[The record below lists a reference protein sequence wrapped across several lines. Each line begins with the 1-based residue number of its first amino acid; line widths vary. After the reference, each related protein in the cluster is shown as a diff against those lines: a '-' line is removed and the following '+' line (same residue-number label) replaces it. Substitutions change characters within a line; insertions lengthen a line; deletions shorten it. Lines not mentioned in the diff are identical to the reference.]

1 MEDMFS
7 PLIEVENLRREI
19 NRHNQLYYVQ
29 DNPEIS
35 DAQYDTLIRRLKE
48 LEEAHPELVTPDS
61 PTQKVGA
68 EPLKAFGIVNHP
80 YPLLSLA
87 NAFSDTEL
95 EAWYQRVKKLLG
107 NISFQIDCEPKM
119 DGLAV
124 ALTYRN
130 GKFAT
135 GATRGDGFQ
144 GENITRNLRTIHSIP
159 LNAEPNAPPVFE
171 VRGEVYLSKNGF
183 AKLNRE
189 RADKGLPLFA
199 NPRNAAA
206 GSLRQLDPSVTA
218 ERPLDIFIYAL
229 GYSEDSLLPDS
240 HWQILDYFSK
250 IGFRINP
257 LNRLVNT
264 MEEAKEYYRQMAA
277 NRASLP
283 YEADGVVFKVDSVSL
298 QHRLGDVGREPR
310 WAIAYKF
317 PAEQVMTRLKKIGI
331 SVGRTG
337 TLNPF
342 AVLEPVNVGGVV
354 VKQAAL
360 HNEDDILRK
369 DIREGDTVIIQ
380 RAGEVIP
387 EVVAPVL
394 SKRNPESK
402 PFRMEESLFNPN
414 LNRPACPVCGGEIYR
429 PAGEAMHYCTNVS
442 CPAQFERQLEHFV
455 SRGAMDIRGIGESLS
470 VILAQQGLV
479 KNVSDLYYLTTAD
492 LLQLPRMGEKSA
504 DNIIDAIADSK
515 TRPLDRV
522 IFGLG
527 VRHVGNETATL
538 LSRHYGNIW
547 ALAKTGLGELQ
558 TIPDIGD
565 KIASSIV
572 AYFSEEKNVAVIRR
586 LEEAGVRLTSDQK
599 PVNKNMPFSGME
611 FVVTGKLESF
621 SREEAQEKIRSLG
634 GTAKD
639 NVTKATSY
647 LVVGADAGS
656 KLAKARSMG
665 VKELSE
671 REFINMLEQS

>member
-1 MEDMFS
+1 MFS

-107 NISFQIDCEPKM
+107 NIPFQIDCEPKM

-124 ALTYRN
+124 ALTYRD

-189 RADKGLPLFA
+189 RADKGLPPFA

-264 MEEAKEYYRQMAA
+264 LEEAKEYYRQMAA

-429 PAGEAMHYCTNVS
+429 PAGEAMHYCANVS

>member
-1 MEDMFS
+1 MFS

>member
-1 MEDMFS
+1 MFS

-35 DAQYDTLIRRLKE
+35 DAQYDTLISRLKE

-107 NISFQIDCEPKM
+107 NIPFQIDCEPKM

-124 ALTYRN
+124 ALTYRD

-189 RADKGLPLFA
+189 RADKGLPPFA

-257 LNRLVNT
+257 LNRQVNT
-264 MEEAKEYYRQMAA
+264 LEEAKEYYRQMAA

-414 LNRPACPVCGGEIYR
+414 LNRPACPMCGGEIYR
-429 PAGEAMHYCTNVS
+429 PAGEAMHYCANVS

>member
-189 RADKGLPLFA
+189 RADKGLPPFA

-264 MEEAKEYYRQMAA
+264 LEEAKEYYRQMAA

-298 QHRLGDVGREPR
+298 QHQLGDVGREPR

-429 PAGEAMHYCTNVS
+429 PAGEAMHYCANVS

-639 NVTKATSY
+639 NVTKATNY

>member
-61 PTQKVGA
+61 PTQRVGA

-107 NISFQIDCEPKM
+107 NIPFQIDCEPKM

-264 MEEAKEYYRQMAA
+264 LEEAKEYYRQMAA

-429 PAGEAMHYCTNVS
+429 PAGEAMHYCANVS

-572 AYFSEEKNVAVIRR
+572 AYFSEEKNVAVIHR

-639 NVTKATSY
+639 NVTKATNY

-656 KLAKARSMG
+656 KLTKARSMG

>member
-1 MEDMFS
+1 MFS

-35 DAQYDTLIRRLKE
+35 DAQYDTLISRLKE

-429 PAGEAMHYCTNVS
+429 PAGEAMHYCANVS

>member
-1 MEDMFS
+1 MFS

-107 NISFQIDCEPKM
+107 NIPFQIDCEPKM

-264 MEEAKEYYRQMAA
+264 LEEAKEYYRQMAA

-414 LNRPACPVCGGEIYR
+414 LNRTACPVCGGEIYR
-429 PAGEAMHYCTNVS
+429 PAGEAMHYCANVS

-538 LSRHYGNIW
+538 LSRHYENIW

-639 NVTKATSY
+639 NVTKATNY

-656 KLAKARSMG
+656 KLTKARSMG

>member
-1 MEDMFS
+1 MFS

-35 DAQYDTLIRRLKE
+35 DAQYDTLISRLKE

-107 NISFQIDCEPKM
+107 NIPFQIDCEPKM

-124 ALTYRN
+124 ALTYRD

-189 RADKGLPLFA
+189 RADKGLPPFA

-264 MEEAKEYYRQMAA
+264 LEEAKEYYRQMAA

-429 PAGEAMHYCTNVS
+429 PAGEAMHYCANVS

>member
-1 MEDMFS
+1 
-7 PLIEVENLRREI
+7 
-19 NRHNQLYYVQ
+19 
-29 DNPEIS
+29 
-35 DAQYDTLIRRLKE
+35 
-48 LEEAHPELVTPDS
+48 
-61 PTQKVGA
+61 
-68 EPLKAFGIVNHP
+68 
-80 YPLLSLA
+80 
-87 NAFSDTEL
+87 
-95 EAWYQRVKKLLG
+95 
-107 NISFQIDCEPKM
+107 
-119 DGLAV
+119 
-124 ALTYRN
+124 
-130 GKFAT
+130 
-135 GATRGDGFQ
+135 
-144 GENITRNLRTIHSIP
+144 
-159 LNAEPNAPPVFE
+159 
-171 VRGEVYLSKNGF
+171 
-183 AKLNRE
+183 
-189 RADKGLPLFA
+189 
-199 NPRNAAA
+199 AA

-264 MEEAKEYYRQMAA
+264 LEEAKEYYRQMAA

-414 LNRPACPVCGGEIYR
+414 LNRPACPMCGGEIYR
-429 PAGEAMHYCTNVS
+429 PAGEAMHYCANVS

>member
-189 RADKGLPLFA
+189 RADKGLPPFA

-264 MEEAKEYYRQMAA
+264 LEEAKEYYRQMAA

-429 PAGEAMHYCTNVS
+429 PAGEAMHYCANVS

-527 VRHVGNETATL
+527 IRHVGNETATL

-639 NVTKATSY
+639 NVTKATNY

-656 KLAKARSMG
+656 KLTKARSMG

>member
-35 DAQYDTLIRRLKE
+35 DAQYDTLISRLKE

-107 NISFQIDCEPKM
+107 NIPFQIDCEPKM

-124 ALTYRN
+124 ALTYRD

-189 RADKGLPLFA
+189 RADKGLPPFA

-264 MEEAKEYYRQMAA
+264 LEEAKEYYRQMAA

-429 PAGEAMHYCTNVS
+429 PAGEAMHYCANVS

>member
-1 MEDMFS
+1 MFS

-264 MEEAKEYYRQMAA
+264 LEEAKEYYRQMAA

-414 LNRPACPVCGGEIYR
+414 LNRPACPMCGGEIYR
-429 PAGEAMHYCTNVS
+429 PAGEAMHYCANVS

>member
-264 MEEAKEYYRQMAA
+264 LEEAKEYYRQMAA

-414 LNRPACPVCGGEIYR
+414 LNRPACPMCGGEIYR
-429 PAGEAMHYCTNVS
+429 PAGEAMHYCANVS

>member
-189 RADKGLPLFA
+189 RADKGLPPFA

-264 MEEAKEYYRQMAA
+264 LEEAKEYYRQMAA

-298 QHRLGDVGREPR
+298 QHQLGDVGREPR

-429 PAGEAMHYCTNVS
+429 PAGEAMHYCANVS

>member
-470 VILAQQGLV
+470 IILAQQGLV

>member
-1 MEDMFS
+1 
-7 PLIEVENLRREI
+7 
-19 NRHNQLYYVQ
+19 
-29 DNPEIS
+29 
-35 DAQYDTLIRRLKE
+35 
-48 LEEAHPELVTPDS
+48 
-61 PTQKVGA
+61 
-68 EPLKAFGIVNHP
+68 
-80 YPLLSLA
+80 
-87 NAFSDTEL
+87 
-95 EAWYQRVKKLLG
+95 
-107 NISFQIDCEPKM
+107 
-119 DGLAV
+119 
-124 ALTYRN
+124 
-130 GKFAT
+130 
-135 GATRGDGFQ
+135 
-144 GENITRNLRTIHSIP
+144 
-159 LNAEPNAPPVFE
+159 
-171 VRGEVYLSKNGF
+171 
-183 AKLNRE
+183 
-189 RADKGLPLFA
+189 
-199 NPRNAAA
+199 
-206 GSLRQLDPSVTA
+206 
-218 ERPLDIFIYAL
+218 
-229 GYSEDSLLPDS
+229 
-240 HWQILDYFSK
+240 
-250 IGFRINP
+250 
-257 LNRLVNT
+257 
-264 MEEAKEYYRQMAA
+264 
-277 NRASLP
+277 
-283 YEADGVVFKVDSVSL
+283 
-298 QHRLGDVGREPR
+298 
-310 WAIAYKF
+310 
-317 PAEQVMTRLKKIGI
+317 
-331 SVGRTG
+331 
-337 TLNPF
+337 
-342 AVLEPVNVGGVV
+342 
-354 VKQAAL
+354 
-360 HNEDDILRK
+360 
-369 DIREGDTVIIQ
+369 
-380 RAGEVIP
+380 
-387 EVVAPVL
+387 
-394 SKRNPESK
+394 
-402 PFRMEESLFNPN
+402 
-414 LNRPACPVCGGEIYR
+414 
-429 PAGEAMHYCTNVS
+429 
-442 CPAQFERQLEHFV
+442 
-455 SRGAMDIRGIGESLS
+455 MDIRGIGESLS

-639 NVTKATSY
+639 NVTKATNY

>member
-1 MEDMFS
+1 MFS

-107 NISFQIDCEPKM
+107 NIPFQIDCEPKM

-124 ALTYRN
+124 ALTYRD

-189 RADKGLPLFA
+189 RADKGLPPFA

-264 MEEAKEYYRQMAA
+264 LEEAKEYYRQMAA

-414 LNRPACPVCGGEIYR
+414 LNRPACPMCGGEIYR
-429 PAGEAMHYCTNVS
+429 PAGEAMHYCANVS

>member
-107 NISFQIDCEPKM
+107 NIPFQIDCEPKM

-124 ALTYRN
+124 ALTYRD

-189 RADKGLPLFA
+189 RADKGLPPFA

-264 MEEAKEYYRQMAA
+264 LEEAKEYYRQMAA

-414 LNRPACPVCGGEIYR
+414 LNRPACPMCGGEIYR
-429 PAGEAMHYCTNVS
+429 PAGEAMHYCANVS

>member
-107 NISFQIDCEPKM
+107 NIPFQIDCEPKM

-124 ALTYRN
+124 ALTYRD

-189 RADKGLPLFA
+189 RADKGLPPFA

-240 HWQILDYFSK
+240 HWQIL
-250 IGFRINP
+250 
-257 LNRLVNT
+257 
-264 MEEAKEYYRQMAA
+264 
-277 NRASLP
+277 
-283 YEADGVVFKVDSVSL
+283 
-298 QHRLGDVGREPR
+298 
-310 WAIAYKF
+310 
-317 PAEQVMTRLKKIGI
+317 
-331 SVGRTG
+331 
-337 TLNPF
+337 
-342 AVLEPVNVGGVV
+342 
-354 VKQAAL
+354 
-360 HNEDDILRK
+360 
-369 DIREGDTVIIQ
+369 
-380 RAGEVIP
+380 
-387 EVVAPVL
+387 
-394 SKRNPESK
+394 
-402 PFRMEESLFNPN
+402 
-414 LNRPACPVCGGEIYR
+414 
-429 PAGEAMHYCTNVS
+429 
-442 CPAQFERQLEHFV
+442 
-455 SRGAMDIRGIGESLS
+455 
-470 VILAQQGLV
+470 
-479 KNVSDLYYLTTAD
+479 
-492 LLQLPRMGEKSA
+492 
-504 DNIIDAIADSK
+504 
-515 TRPLDRV
+515 
-522 IFGLG
+522 
-527 VRHVGNETATL
+527 
-538 LSRHYGNIW
+538 
-547 ALAKTGLGELQ
+547 
-558 TIPDIGD
+558 
-565 KIASSIV
+565 
-572 AYFSEEKNVAVIRR
+572 
-586 LEEAGVRLTSDQK
+586 
-599 PVNKNMPFSGME
+599 
-611 FVVTGKLESF
+611 
-621 SREEAQEKIRSLG
+621 
-634 GTAKD
+634 
-639 NVTKATSY
+639 
-647 LVVGADAGS
+647 
-656 KLAKARSMG
+656 
-665 VKELSE
+665 
-671 REFINMLEQS
+671 

>member
-1 MEDMFS
+1 MFS

-189 RADKGLPLFA
+189 RADKGLPPFA

-264 MEEAKEYYRQMAA
+264 LEEAKEYYRQMAA

-298 QHRLGDVGREPR
+298 QHQLGDVGREPR

-429 PAGEAMHYCTNVS
+429 PAGEAMHYCANVS

>member
-1 MEDMFS
+1 MFS

-189 RADKGLPLFA
+189 RADKGLPPFA

-298 QHRLGDVGREPR
+298 QHQLGDVGREPR

-429 PAGEAMHYCTNVS
+429 PAGEAMHYCANVS

-639 NVTKATSY
+639 NVTKATNY

-656 KLAKARSMG
+656 KLTKARSMG

>member
-189 RADKGLPLFA
+189 RADKGLPPFA

-298 QHRLGDVGREPR
+298 QHQLGDVGREPR

-429 PAGEAMHYCTNVS
+429 PAGEAMHYCANVS

-639 NVTKATSY
+639 NVTKATNY

-656 KLAKARSMG
+656 KLTKARSMG

>member
-107 NISFQIDCEPKM
+107 NIPFQIDCEPKM

-124 ALTYRN
+124 ALTYRD

-189 RADKGLPLFA
+189 RADKGLPPFA

-264 MEEAKEYYRQMAA
+264 LEEAKEYYRQMAA

-429 PAGEAMHYCTNVS
+429 PAGEAMHYCANVS

-639 NVTKATSY
+639 NVTKATNY

>member
-1 MEDMFS
+1 MFS

-107 NISFQIDCEPKM
+107 NIPFQIDCEPKM

-124 ALTYRN
+124 ALTYRD

-189 RADKGLPLFA
+189 RADKGLPPFA

-264 MEEAKEYYRQMAA
+264 LEEAKEYYRQMAA

-429 PAGEAMHYCTNVS
+429 PAGEAMHYCANVS

-639 NVTKATSY
+639 NVTKATNY

>member
-7 PLIEVENLRREI
+7 PQTEIENLRREI

-35 DAQYDTLIRRLKE
+35 DSEYDALLRRLKE
-48 LEEAHPELVTPDS
+48 LEEAHPELVTADS
-61 PTQKVGA
+61 PTQRVGA

-95 EAWYQRVKKLLG
+95 EAWYLRVKKLLG
-107 NISFQIDCEPKM
+107 NAAFQIDCEPKM

-130 GKFAT
+130 GKFTT

-159 LNAEPNAPPVFE
+159 LNTEEDAPPVFE
-171 VRGEVYLSKNGF
+171 IRGEVYLPKEGF

-189 RADKGLPLFA
+189 RADKGLSLFA

-229 GYSEDSLLPDS
+229 GYAEDSLLPDS
-240 HWQILDYFSK
+240 HWQILEYFSRR
-250 IGFRINP
+250 GFRINP
-257 LNRLVNT
+257 RNRLVNT
-264 MEEAKEYYRQMAA
+264 LEEAKEYYREMAE
-277 NRASLP
+277 NRDSLP

-298 QHRLGDVGREPR
+298 QQKLGDAGREPR

-317 PAEQVMTRLKKIGI
+317 PAEQVTTRLKKIGI

-337 TLNPF
+337 TLNPY
-342 AVLEPVNVGGVV
+342 AILEPVNVGGVV
-354 VKQAAL
+354 VKQASL

-369 DIREGDTVIIQ
+369 DIREGDTVVIQ

-394 SKRNPESK
+394 AKRSPESK
-402 PFRMEESLFNPN
+402 PFSMEETLFNPK
-414 LNRPACPVCGGEIYR
+414 LSRPACPVCGGEIYR
-429 PAGEAMHYCTNVS
+429 PEGEAMHYCANVS

-470 VILAQQGLV
+470 VILAQEGLV
-479 KNVSDLYYLTTAD
+479 KNVSDLYYLTAAD
-492 LLQLPRMGEKSA
+492 LLKLPRMGEKSA
-504 DNIIDAIADSK
+504 DNIIKAIADSK
-515 TRPLDRV
+515 SRPLDRV

-527 VRHVGNETATL
+527 IRHVGNETAAL
-538 LSRHYGNIW
+538 LSSRYGDIW
-547 ALAKTGLGELQ
+547 ALAGAGLDELQ
-558 TIPDIGD
+558 TIPDIGA
-565 KIASSIV
+565 KIASSIK
-572 AYFSEEKNVAVIRR
+572 AYFSEEKNIAVIRR
-586 LEEAGVRLTSDQK
+586 LETAGVKLASDQK
-599 PVNKNMPFSGME
+599 PSHKPLPLSGVE
-611 FVVTGKLESF
+611 FVVTGKLESL
-621 SREEAQEKIRSLG
+621 SREEAQQKIRSLG
-634 GTAKD
+634 GTAKE
-639 NVTKATSY
+639 NVTKATRY

-671 REFINMLEQS
+671 QDFINMLEQS

>member
-1 MEDMFS
+1 MFS

-189 RADKGLPLFA
+189 RADKGLPPFA

-264 MEEAKEYYRQMAA
+264 LEEAKEYYRQMAA

-298 QHRLGDVGREPR
+298 QHQLGDVGREPR

-429 PAGEAMHYCTNVS
+429 PAGEAMHYCANVS

-639 NVTKATSY
+639 NVTKATNY

>member
-107 NISFQIDCEPKM
+107 NIPFQIDCEPKM

-124 ALTYRN
+124 ALTYRD

-189 RADKGLPLFA
+189 RADKGLPPFA

-264 MEEAKEYYRQMAA
+264 LEEAKEYYRQMAA

-429 PAGEAMHYCTNVS
+429 PAGEAMHYCANVS